1 MENGEAMEEVINL
14 IKKNMQAPKQTRE
27 QRIRVLENVVMIF
40 NDRIK
45 KLESIIYDVQEDDK
59 QKE

>member
-1 MENGEAMEEVINL
+1 
-14 IKKNMQAPKQTRE
+14 MQAPKQTRE